1 MHAAINYSQP
11 RPITKTPM
19 LDYGSLPRV
28 RPDTYC
34 DTLAEAVDEL
44 MRRRSD
50 AGQPPSMTRIEES
63 PYGEGYRV
71 FSVVRK
77 VPPTIKS
84 PHRYTSRPAIKYGD
98 SLVSRY
104 GEDLYR

>member
-1 MHAAINYSQP
+1 
-11 RPITKTPM
+11 M
-19 LDYGSLPRV
+19 LDYSSLPRV

-44 MRRRSD
+44 MRRRGD
-50 AGQPPSMTRIEES
+50 ASQPRSMTRIEAS

-77 VPPTIKS
+77 VLPTRRS
-84 PHRYTSRPAIKYGD
+84 LHRYTSRPAIKYGD

-104 GEDLYR
+104 SGDLYR